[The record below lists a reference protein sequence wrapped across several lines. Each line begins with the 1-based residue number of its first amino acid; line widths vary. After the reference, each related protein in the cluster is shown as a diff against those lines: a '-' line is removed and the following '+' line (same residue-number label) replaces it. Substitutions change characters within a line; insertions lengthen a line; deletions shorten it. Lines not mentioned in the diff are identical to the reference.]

1 LRQPW
6 KAPMSALEGLA
17 TALESVVGSAHLLTN
32 AAVAEYAID
41 GVLPAMVVLPTD
53 EVQVAGVLRL
63 ASEYQVTVFPR
74 GGGSQTFIGQTPSRV
89 DLVLSVQRLQ
99 RQLAYEPAD
108 LTITVQA
115 GVRFADLQ
123 HTLRN
128 SGQFLAL
135 DPPVTAM
142 TTLGGVVATNVSGPR
157 RLLYGT
163 VRDVLLG
170 VAVMTIDGKRTK
182 AGGRVVKNV
191 TGYDLN
197 KLYIGSLGT
206 LAIIV
211 ELTCK
216 LHPLPPG
223 ELTLGIGC
231 ADQADLAPML
241 QTILQLPLRLN
252 SLELLNAAACEM
264 LATHADF
271 SLAETGY
278 MLIARVEGT
287 PAVTQSQAQ
296 RLTGA
301 LRHLP
306 LTRPA
311 SVHAW
316 SAVEQERVW
325 STLGELTRGA
335 SGPDAAPGRMVVKV
349 SLLMSALPAFCR
361 DVQETAARFDTPW
374 ALVAHAGSGIAYVC
388 IPVPNP
394 EAPDVTQLLSYL
406 QALEGC
412 VARCQ
417 GRRVVE
423 RAPVAVKQQCQVW
436 GAPGDDFA
444 LMRAIKASFDPQHR
458 LNPGRF
464 LGGL

>member
-1 LRQPW
+1 
-6 KAPMSALEGLA
+6 MSTLEGLA
-17 TALESVVGSAHLLTN
+17 TALESVVGSASLLTG

-41 GVLPAMVVLPTD
+41 GVPPAIVVLPTD
-53 EVQVAGVLRL
+53 ESQITEVLRL
-63 ASEYQVTVFPR
+63 ASESQVTIFPR
-74 GGGSQTFIGQTPSRV
+74 GGGSHTYLGQTPSRV
-89 DLVLSVQRLQ
+89 DLVLSVQRLH

-108 LTITVQA
+108 LTTTVQA
-115 GVRFADLQ
+115 GVRFAELQ
-123 HTLRN
+123 RTLGE

-142 TTLGGVVATNVSGPR
+142 TTIGGVVATNLSGPR

-163 VRDVLLG
+163 ARDVLLG
-170 VAVMTIDGKRTK
+170 VAVITVDGKRTK

-231 ADQADLAPML
+231 AHQADLAPML
-241 QTILQLPLRLN
+241 HMILQLPLRLN
-252 SLELLNAAACEM
+252 SLELLNAAACER
-264 LATHADF
+264 LATHAG
-271 SLAETGY
+271 LALVETGH
-278 MLIARVEGT
+278 MLIVRVEGT
-287 PAVTQSQAQ
+287 AAVNRSQAQ
-296 RLTGA
+296 RLTEA

-306 LTRPA
+306 LTRAA
-311 SVHAW
+311 SISTW
-316 SAVEQERVW
+316 SGVEQERLW
-325 STLGELTRGA
+325 SGLSALTHGA
-335 SGPDAAPGRMVVKV
+335 SGPDAVPDCMVVKV
-349 SLLMSALPAFCR
+349 SLLMSALPAFCQE
-361 DVQETAARFDTPW
+361 VQDIAADSDSAWPM
-374 ALVAHAGSGIAYVC
+374 VAHAGSGIVYVH
-388 IPVPNP
+388 IPVPHP
-394 EAPDVTQLLSYL
+394 ETPDAAQLLQPL
-406 QALEGC
+406 QALEQC

-417 GRRVVE
+417 GRRVIE

-436 GAPGDDFA
+436 GPTGDDFA
-444 LMRAIKASFDPQHR
+444 LMRAIKASFDPQSR

>member
-1 LRQPW
+1 
-6 KAPMSALEGLA
+6 MSTLEGLA
-17 TALESVVGSAHLLTN
+17 TALEGVVGSAHLLTN

-41 GVLPAMVVLPTD
+41 GVLPTMVVLPTD
-53 EVQVAGVLRL
+53 EGQITEVLRL
-63 ASEYQVTVFPR
+63 ASEHQATVFPR
-74 GGGSQTFIGQTPSRV
+74 GGGSHTFMGQTPSRV
-89 DLVLSVQRLQ
+89 DLVLSVQGLQ

-108 LTITVQA
+108 LTMTVQA
-115 GVRFADLQ
+115 GMRFVGLQ
-123 HTLRN
+123 RTLRD

-135 DPPVTAM
+135 DPAVTAM
-142 TTLGGVVATNVSGPR
+142 TTVGGVVATNVSGPR

-163 VRDVLLG
+163 ARDVLLG
-170 VAVMTIDGKRTK
+170 VTVMTIDGRRTK

-223 ELTLGIGC
+223 ELTLAISC
-231 ADQADLAPML
+231 AGQADLAPML

-252 SLELLNAAACEM
+252 SLELLNVTACEM
-264 LATHADF
+264 LAMHADL
-271 SLAETGY
+271 SPAKIGY

-287 PAVTQSQAQ
+287 PAVTQRQSQ
-296 RLTGA
+296 RLTEA

-306 LTRPA
+306 LTRAA
-311 SVHAW
+311 SVHVC
-316 SAVEQERVW
+316 SAVEQERLW
-325 STLGELTRGA
+325 SALGDLIRGA
-335 SGPDAAPGRMVVKV
+335 SGPATAPDGMVVKV
-349 SLLMSALPAFCR
+349 SLLMSALPAFCQ
-361 DVQETAARFDTPW
+361 DVQETATHFDTAW
-374 ALVAHAGSGIAYVC
+374 SIVAHAGSGIAYVC
-388 IPVPNP
+388 IPVSNP
-394 EAPDVTQLLSYL
+394 EASDVERLLAYL

-417 GRRVVE
+417 GRRVVA

-436 GAPGDDFA
+436 GPPGDDFA

>member
-1 LRQPW
+1 
-6 KAPMSALEGLA
+6 MSTLEGLA
-17 TALESVVGSAHLLTN
+17 TALESVVGNAYLLTN

-41 GVLPAMVVLPTD
+41 GVLPAMVVSPTD
-53 EVQVAGVLRL
+53 EGQIAEVLRL
-63 ASEYQVTVFPR
+63 ASEYQATVFPR
-74 GGGSQTFIGQTPSRV
+74 GGGSHTFMGQPPSRV
-89 DLVLSVQRLQ
+89 DLVLSVQHLQ
-99 RQLAYEPAD
+99 QQLAYEPAD
-108 LTITVQA
+108 LTTTVQA
-115 GVRFADLQ
+115 GMRFCELQ
-123 HTLRN
+123 HTLRE
-128 SGQFLAL
+128 SGQCLAL
-135 DPPVTAM
+135 DPPVTAT

-163 VRDVLLG
+163 ARDVLLG

-206 LAIIV
+206 LAILV

-216 LHPLPPG
+216 LHPLPPA

-231 ADQADLAPML
+231 AGEADLASML
-241 QTILQLPLRLN
+241 QTIMQLPLRLN
-252 SLELLNAAACEM
+252 SLELLNAAARER
-264 LATHADF
+264 LATQAELA
-271 SLAETGY
+271 LAETAY

-287 PAVTQSQAQ
+287 PTVTQSQAQ
-296 RLTGA
+296 RLTEA

-311 SVHAW
+311 SVQAW
-316 SAVEQERVW
+316 SAEEQERLW
-325 STLGELTRGA
+325 STLGELKYAA
-335 SGPDAAPGRMVVKV
+335 SSPGAAPDYMVVKV
-349 SLLMSALPAFCR
+349 SLLMSVLPAFCQ
-361 DVQETAARFDTPW
+361 DVQETIVHCDTPW
-374 ALVAHAGSGIAYVC
+374 SLIAHAGSGIVYVC

-394 EAPDVTQLLSYL
+394 ETPDVQQLLAYL

-412 VARCQ
+412 VVRCQ

-436 GAPGDDFA
+436 GPPGDDFA

>member
-1 LRQPW
+1 
-6 KAPMSALEGLA
+6 MSTLERLA
-17 TALESVVGSAHLLTN
+17 TALESVVGSAYLLTN

-41 GVLPAMVVLPTD
+41 GVLPAMVVSPTD
-53 EVQVAGVLRL
+53 EGQIAEVLRL
-63 ASEYQVTVFPR
+63 ASEYQATVFPR
-74 GGGSQTFIGQTPSRV
+74 GGGSHTFMGQTPSRV
-89 DLVLSVQRLQ
+89 DLVLSVQHLQ

-108 LTITVQA
+108 LTTTVQA
-115 GVRFADLQ
+115 GMRFGELQ
-123 HTLRN
+123 HTLRD
-128 SGQFLAL
+128 SGQCLAL
-135 DPPVTAM
+135 DPPVTAA

-163 VRDVLLG
+163 ARDVLLG

-206 LAIIV
+206 LAILV

-231 ADQADLAPML
+231 AGEADLASML
-241 QTILQLPLRLN
+241 QTIMQLPLRLN
-252 SLELLNAAACEM
+252 SLELLNAAACER
-264 LATHADF
+264 LATQADLA
-271 SLAETGY
+271 LAETAY
-278 MLIARVEGT
+278 LLIARVEGAL
-287 PAVTQSQAQ
+287 AVTQSQAQ
-296 RLTGA
+296 RLTEA

-311 SVHAW
+311 SVQTW
-316 SAVEQERVW
+316 SAGEQERLW
-325 STLGELTRGA
+325 STLGELTYAA
-335 SGPDAAPGRMVVKV
+335 SSPAAAPDYMVVKV
-349 SLLMSALPAFCR
+349 SLLISALPAFCQ
-361 DVQETAARFDTPW
+361 DVQETAVHFDTPW
-374 ALVAHAGSGIAYVC
+374 SLIAHAGSGIAYVY
-388 IPVPNP
+388 IPVPSP
-394 EAPDVTQLLSYL
+394 EAPDVQQLLAYL

-412 VARCQ
+412 VVRCQ

-436 GAPGDDFA
+436 GPPGDDFA

>member
-1 LRQPW
+1 
-6 KAPMSALEGLA
+6 MSALEGLA
-17 TALESVVGSAHLLTN
+17 TALASVVGSAHLLTD
-32 AAVAEYAID
+32 AAVAAYAID
-41 GVLPAMVVLPTD
+41 GVLPAMVVLPAD
-53 EVQVAGVLRL
+53 EVQIAAVLRL
-63 ASEYQVTVFPR
+63 ASEYQATVFPR
-74 GGGSQTFIGQTPSRV
+74 GGGSHTFMGQTPSRV
-89 DLVLSVQRLQ
+89 DLVLSMQGLQ

-108 LTITVQA
+108 LTMTVQA
-115 GVRFADLQ
+115 GMRFVELQ
-123 HTLRN
+123 RMLGDR
-128 SGQFLAL
+128 GQFLAL
-135 DPPVTAM
+135 DPPVTA
-142 TTLGGVVATNVSGPR
+142 TTTIGGVVATNVSGPR
-157 RLLYGT
+157 RFLYGT
-163 VRDVLLG
+163 ARDVLLG

-231 ADQADLAPML
+231 AGEADLAPML
-241 QTILQLPLRLN
+241 QTLLQLPLRLN
-252 SLELLNAAACEM
+252 SLELLNAAACET
-264 LATHADF
+264 LATHAAL
-271 SLAETGY
+271 SLVETGY

-296 RLTGA
+296 RLTEA
-301 LRHLP
+301 LRHVP

-316 SAVEQERVW
+316 SAVEQERLW
-325 STLGELTRGA
+325 STLGALTRGA
-335 SGPDAAPGRMVVKV
+335 SDPDAAPDCMVVQV
-349 SLLMSALPAFCR
+349 SLLLSALPAFCQ
-361 DVQETAARFDTPW
+361 DVQETAARFDSPW
-374 ALVAHAGSGIAYVC
+374 SLIAHAGSGIAYVC

-394 EAPDVTQLLSYL
+394 EAPDVERLLASL

-417 GRRVVE
+417 GRRVVA

-436 GAPGDDFA
+436 GPPGDDVA

-464 LGGL
+464 LGGI

>member
-1 LRQPW
+1 
-6 KAPMSALEGLA
+6 MSTLERLA
-17 TALESVVGSAHLLTN
+17 TALESAVGSAHLLTN

-41 GVLPAMVVLPTD
+41 GVLPAMVVLPAD
-53 EVQVAGVLRL
+53 EVQIVEVLRL
-63 ASEYQVTVFPR
+63 ASAYRATVFPR
-74 GGGSQTFIGQTPSRV
+74 GGGSHTFMGQTPSRV
-89 DLVLSVQRLQ
+89 DLVLSTQCLQ

-108 LTITVQA
+108 LTTTVQA
-115 GVRFADLQ
+115 GMCLVGLQ
-123 HTLRN
+123 RTLRDQ
-128 SGQFLAL
+128 GQFLAL
-135 DPPVTAM
+135 DPAVTA
-142 TTLGGVVATNVSGPR
+142 TTTIGGVVATNVSGPR

-163 VRDVLLG
+163 ARDVLLG
-170 VAVMTIDGKRTK
+170 VAVITIDGQRTK

-223 ELTLGIGC
+223 ELTLGLGC
-231 ADQADLAPML
+231 ASQADLAPML

-252 SLELLNAAACEM
+252 SLELLNAAACET
-264 LATHADF
+264 LATNAD
-271 SLAETGY
+271 LALVETGY
-278 MLIARVEGT
+278 MLIARVEGS

-296 RLTGA
+296 RLTEA

-311 SVHAW
+311 SVHTW
-316 SAVEQERVW
+316 SAVEQERLW
-325 STLGELTRGA
+325 SALGALTRGA
-335 SGPDAAPGRMVVKV
+335 SGPDTAPDRMVVKV
-349 SLLMSALPAFCR
+349 SLLMSALPAFCQ
-361 DVQETAARFDTPW
+361 DVQEAAAHFDTAW
-374 ALVAHAGSGIAYVC
+374 SLVAHAGSGIAYVG
-388 IPVPNP
+388 IPVPNL
-394 EAPDVTQLLSYL
+394 EAPDVERLLACL

-436 GAPGDDFA
+436 GPPGDDFA

-458 LNPGRF
+458 LNSGRF

>member
-1 LRQPW
+1 
-6 KAPMSALEGLA
+6 MSTLEGLA
-17 TALESVVGSAHLLTN
+17 TALESVVGNAHLLTN

-41 GVLPAMVVLPTD
+41 GVPPAMVVLPTD
-53 EVQVAGVLRL
+53 EVQIAEVLRL
-63 ASEYQVTVFPR
+63 ASEYQATVFPR
-74 GGGSQTFIGQTPSRV
+74 GGGSHMCIGQPPSQV
-89 DLVLSVQRLQ
+89 DLVLSVQHLQ

-108 LTITVQA
+108 LTTTVQA
-115 GVRFADLQ
+115 GMRFCELQ
-123 HTLRN
+123 RTLGGH
-128 SGQFLAL
+128 GQFLAL
-135 DPPVTAM
+135 DPPVTAT

-163 VRDVLLG
+163 ARDMLLG

-197 KLYIGSLGT
+197 KLYIGSSGT

-231 ADQADLAPML
+231 AGEADLAPML

-252 SLELLNAAACEM
+252 SLELLNAAACET
-264 LATHADF
+264 LATRAA
-271 SLAETGY
+271 LALVETGY
-278 MLIARVEGT
+278 MLIARVEGP

-296 RLTGA
+296 RLTEA
-301 LRHLP
+301 LHHLP

-316 SAVEQERVW
+316 SAVEQERLW
-325 STLGELTRGA
+325 SSLSALTCGT
-335 SGPDAAPGRMVVKV
+335 SGLDTAPDCMVVKV
-349 SLLMSALPAFCR
+349 SLLMSALPAFCQ
-361 DVQETAARFDTPW
+361 DIQETAAHFDTTW
-374 ALVAHAGSGIAYVC
+374 SVVAHAGSGIAYVR
-388 IPVPNP
+388 IPVPHP
-394 EAPDVTQLLSYL
+394 EAPDVERLLAYL

-412 VARCQ
+412 VARYQ
-417 GRRVVE
+417 GRRVLA
-423 RAPVAVKQQCQVW
+423 RAPVAVKQQWQVW
-436 GAPGDDFA
+436 GPPGDDFA

>member
-1 LRQPW
+1 
-6 KAPMSALEGLA
+6 
-17 TALESVVGSAHLLTN
+17 
-32 AAVAEYAID
+32 
-41 GVLPAMVVLPTD
+41 
-53 EVQVAGVLRL
+53 
-63 ASEYQVTVFPR
+63 
-74 GGGSQTFIGQTPSRV
+74 
-89 DLVLSVQRLQ
+89 
-99 RQLAYEPAD
+99 
-108 LTITVQA
+108 
-115 GVRFADLQ
+115 
-123 HTLRN
+123 
-128 SGQFLAL
+128 
-135 DPPVTAM
+135 
-142 TTLGGVVATNVSGPR
+142 
-157 RLLYGT
+157 
-163 VRDVLLG
+163 
-170 VAVMTIDGKRTK
+170 MTIDGKRTK

-197 KLYIGSLGT
+197 KLYVGSFGT

-231 ADQADLAPML
+231 AGQADLAPML

-252 SLELLNAAACEM
+252 SLELLNAAAYET
-264 LATHADF
+264 LATQADLA
-271 SLAETGY
+271 LAETAY
-278 MLIARVEGT
+278 VLIARVEGT
-287 PAVTQSQAQ
+287 PTVTQSQAQ
-296 RLTGA
+296 RLTEA
-301 LRHLP
+301 LSHLP

-316 SAVEQERVW
+316 SAEEQERVW

-335 SGPDAAPGRMVVKV
+335 SGPDATPDCMVVKV

-361 DVQETAARFDTPW
+361 DVQETSAHFDTPW
-374 ALVAHAGSGIAYVC
+374 SLIAHAGSGIAYVC
-388 IPVPNP
+388 IPVPSP
-394 EAPDVTQLLSYL
+394 EASDVERLQAYL

-436 GAPGDDFA
+436 GPPGDDFA

>member
-1 LRQPW
+1 
-6 KAPMSALEGLA
+6 MSALEGLA
-17 TALESVVGSAHLLTN
+17 TALESVVGSSHLLTN
-32 AAVAEYAID
+32 AAVAEYAIN
-41 GVLPAMVVLPTD
+41 GVPPAMVALPSD
-53 EVQVAGVLRL
+53 EAQTAEVLRL
-63 ASEYQVTVFPR
+63 ASEYQATVFPR
-74 GGGSQTFIGQTPSRV
+74 GGGSHTYIGQTPSRV
-89 DLVLSVQRLQ
+89 DVILSVQHLQ

-108 LTITVQA
+108 LTTTVQA
-115 GVRFADLQ
+115 GMRFCELQ
-123 HTLRN
+123 RILGGH
-128 SGQFLAL
+128 GQFLAL
-135 DPPVTAM
+135 DPPVTAT

-157 RLLYGT
+157 RFLYGT
-163 VRDVLLG
+163 ARDVLLG
-170 VAVMTIDGKRTK
+170 VAVITVDGKRTK
-182 AGGRVVKNV
+182 AGGHVVKNV

-206 LAIIV
+206 LAVIV

-216 LHPLPPG
+216 LHPLPPE

-231 ADQADLAPML
+231 AGEADLAPML

-252 SLELLNAAACEM
+252 SLELLNAAAGEM
-264 LATHADF
+264 LAAHANL
-271 SLAETGY
+271 SVVETGY
-278 MLIARVEGT
+278 MLMARVEGT

-296 RLTGA
+296 RLTEA
-301 LRHLP
+301 LRRLP
-306 LTRPA
+306 LARPA
-311 SVHAW
+311 SVHTW
-316 SAVEQERVW
+316 SAVEQERLW

-335 SGPDAAPGRMVVKV
+335 SGSDAAPDCMIVKV
-349 SLLMSALPAFCR
+349 SLLMSALPAFCQ
-361 DVQETAARFDTPW
+361 DVQETAARFDAAW
-374 ALVAHAGSGIAYVC
+374 SIVAHAGSGIAYVR
-388 IPVPNP
+388 IPVSNP
-394 EAPDVTQLLSYL
+394 EAPDVEQLLASL

-436 GAPGDDFA
+436 GPPGDDFA

>member
-1 LRQPW
+1 
-6 KAPMSALEGLA
+6 MSTLEGLA

-41 GVLPAMVVLPTD
+41 GVLPTMVVLPTD
-53 EVQVAGVLRL
+53 EVQIAEVLRL
-63 ASEYQVTVFPR
+63 ASEYQATVFPR
-74 GGGSQTFIGQTPSRV
+74 GGGSHTFMGQTPSRL
-89 DLVLSVQRLQ
+89 DLVLSLQHLQ

-108 LTITVQA
+108 LTTTVQA
-115 GVRFADLQ
+115 GMRFCELQ
-123 HTLRN
+123 RTLGGH
-128 SGQFLAL
+128 GQFLAL
-135 DPPVTAM
+135 DPPVTAT

-157 RLLYGT
+157 RFLYGT
-163 VRDVLLG
+163 ARDVLLG
-170 VAVMTIDGKRTK
+170 VVAMTIDGKRTK

-206 LAIIV
+206 LVIIV

-231 ADQADLAPML
+231 AGQADLALML
-241 QTILQLPLRLN
+241 HTILPLPLRLN
-252 SLELLNAAACEM
+252 SLELLNAAACET
-264 LATHADF
+264 LATHAD
-271 SLAETGY
+271 LALVETGY
-278 MLIARVEGT
+278 LLIARVEGT

-296 RLTGA
+296 RLTEA

-311 SVHAW
+311 SVHTW
-316 SAVEQERVW
+316 SAVEQERLW
-325 STLGELTRGA
+325 STLGALTRGA
-335 SGPDAAPGRMVVKV
+335 SGPDAAPDCMVVKV
-349 SLLMSALPAFCR
+349 SLLMSALPAFCQ
-361 DVQETAARFDTPW
+361 DVQETAVHVDTPW
-374 ALVAHAGSGIAYVC
+374 SLVAHAASGIAYVC

-394 EAPDVTQLLSYL
+394 EVPDVERLLASL
-406 QALEGC
+406 RALEGC

-436 GAPGDDFA
+436 GSPSDDFA

>member
-1 LRQPW
+1 
-6 KAPMSALEGLA
+6 MSTLEGLA

-53 EVQVAGVLRL
+53 EGQIAEVLRL
-63 ASEYQVTVFPR
+63 ASEYQATVFPH
-74 GGGSQTFIGQTPSRV
+74 GGGSHTFMGQTPSRV

-99 RQLAYEPAD
+99 RQVAYEPAD
-108 LTITVQA
+108 LTTTVQA
-115 GVRFADLQ
+115 GIRFAELQ
-123 HTLRN
+123 RTLGD

-135 DPPVTAM
+135 DPPVTV
-142 TTLGGVVATNVSGPR
+142 TTTVGGVVATNVSGPR

-163 VRDVLLG
+163 ARDVLLG
-170 VAVMTIDGKRTK
+170 VAVMTVDGKRTK

-231 ADQADLAPML
+231 AGQADLAPML

-252 SLELLNAAACEM
+252 SLELLNTAACEV
-264 LATHADF
+264 LTTHAG
-271 SLAETGY
+271 LPLTETAY

-296 RLTGA
+296 RLTEA
-301 LRHLP
+301 LHHLP
-306 LTRPA
+306 LIRPA

-316 SAVEQERVW
+316 SAVEQERFW
-325 STLGELTRGA
+325 AGLGALTYGA
-335 SGPDAAPGRMVVKV
+335 SGPDVAPDCMVVKV
-349 SLLMSALPAFCR
+349 SLLMSALPAFCQ
-361 DVQETAARFDTPW
+361 DVQEIAAHADSAW
-374 ALVAHAGSGIAYVC
+374 SIVAHAGSGIAYVC

-394 EAPDVTQLLSYL
+394 EAPDVERHLAHL
-406 QALEGC
+406 QALDEC

-417 GRRVVE
+417 GRRVIE
-423 RAPVAVKQQCQVW
+423 RAPAAVKQQCQVW
-436 GAPGDDFA
+436 GPTGDDFA
-444 LMRAIKASFDPQHR
+444 LMRAIKASLDPQHR

>member
-1 LRQPW
+1 
-6 KAPMSALEGLA
+6 MSALEGLA

-32 AAVAEYAID
+32 AAVAEYAVD
-41 GVLPAMVVLPTD
+41 GIPPAMVVLPTD
-53 EVQVAGVLRL
+53 EVQIAEVLRL
-63 ASEYQVTVFPR
+63 ASEYQATVFPR
-74 GGGSQTFIGQTPSRV
+74 GGGSHMFIGQPPSRV
-89 DLVLSVQRLQ
+89 DLVLSVQHLQ

-108 LTITVQA
+108 LTTTVQA
-115 GVRFADLQ
+115 GMRFCELQ
-123 HTLRN
+123 RTLGGH
-128 SGQFLAL
+128 GQFLAL
-135 DPPVTAM
+135 DPPVTAT

-163 VRDVLLG
+163 ARDVLLG

-231 ADQADLAPML
+231 AGEADLTPML

-252 SLELLNAAACEM
+252 SLELLNAAACET
-264 LATHADF
+264 LATRAD
-271 SLAETGY
+271 LALVETGY
-278 MLIARVEGT
+278 MLIARVEGP
-287 PAVTQSQAQ
+287 PAVTQSQAR
-296 RLTGA
+296 RLTEA
-301 LRHLP
+301 LHHLP

-316 SAVEQERVW
+316 SAVEQERLW
-325 STLGELTRGA
+325 SGLSALTRGT
-335 SGPDAAPGRMVVKV
+335 SGLDSAPDCMVVKV
-349 SLLMSALPAFCR
+349 SLLMSALPAFCQ
-361 DVQETAARFDTPW
+361 DVQEQATHFDTAW
-374 ALVAHAGSGIAYVC
+374 SIVAHAGSGIAYVC
-388 IPVPNP
+388 IPVPHP
-394 EAPDVTQLLSYL
+394 ETPDVERLLAYL
-406 QALEGC
+406 QALERC

-436 GAPGDDFA
+436 GPPGDDFA
-444 LMRAIKASFDPQHR
+444 LMRAIKASFDPHRR